1 MTGSP
6 GLGTEAASTEPAL
19 APTDPGTPWRPI
31 GDYGLLSDCHSAALV
46 SMAGSV
52 DWLCFPRFD
61 SPAVFGRLL
70 DGGAGHWSIQPEA
83 PFRSM
88 RRYVEDSLVL
98 ETTFVTA
105 QGTATLS
112 DALIFDNSERGHDI
126 GRTAPHVVARVLEVT
141 EGLVDMAVEFK
152 PRPEYGVVRPRI
164 EYSERV
170 LVSRGGADVLFLD
183 GPRPDEIDDGTAT
196 WMLHLQAGD
205 QVGFALHHRPRWS
218 PDAERWSDRKIRH
231 RVADT
236 VKAWQSWAELHQR
249 YDGPAQAQVRHSGRI
264 LQALTY
270 QPTGAVVAA
279 ATTSLPEVV
288 GGSRNWDYRYSWI
301 RDASFTLKALWI
313 AACPEEAGRFLSWI
327 IETVGTSLHQADKLQ
342 IMYGIGGEHDLSE
355 RELPHLS
362 GWRDSAPVRVGNGAW
377 NQTQTDIYGELLDA
391 VLVYRSKLDAP
402 SPTTCRFLTDV
413 AERSSVAW
421 KEPDAGI
428 WEMRGEPRHHLYSK
442 VMCWVALDRAIQLAD
457 WLQATD
463 RVPDWE
469 VSRAEIRE
477 AIEQRGWNDQVGSF
491 TQSFDSDELD
501 AAVLML
507 AITGFLP
514 PDDPHMS
521 ATIDAVATGL
531 AAPNGLIFRYT
542 NDDGLAGTE
551 GTFLMCSY
559 WLVECLAA
567 RGDTDAAGELF
578 ARANACAND
587 LGLLSEETDVTTGE
601 LIGNFPQAF
610 SHGRAGQRRRRPRPR
625 DHSTG
630 P

>member
-1 MTGSP
+1 MIDP
-6 GLGTEAASTEPAL
+6 FIDDPAG
-19 APTDPGTPWRPI
+19 ATWRPI
-31 GDYGLLSDCHSAALV
+31 GDYGLLSDCQSAALI
-46 SMAGSV
+46 SIAGSV

-70 DGGAGHWSIQPEA
+70 DIDAGHWSIRPEA
-83 PFRSM
+83 PFRSR

-112 DALIFDNSERGHDI
+112 DALIFDHSERGHDI
-126 GRTAPHVVARVLEVT
+126 GRTVPHAMARIVEVT
-141 EGLVDMAVEFK
+141 EGLIDMIVEFR
-152 PRPEYGVVRPRI
+152 PRPEYGIVRPRM

-170 LVSRGGADVLFLD
+170 LVSRGGADVLWLD
-183 GPRPDEIDDGTAT
+183 GPSPDEIEEGTAS
-196 WMLHLQAGD
+196 WMLPLEIGN
-205 QVGFALHHRPRWS
+205 QVAFALHHSRRWS
-218 PDAERWSDRKIRH
+218 PEPEHWSDRKIRH
-231 RVADT
+231 RLADT
-236 VKAWQSWAELHQR
+236 VRAWQSWAELHQR

-264 LQALTY
+264 LQGLTY

-279 ATTSLPEVV
+279 PTTSLPEEV

-342 IMYGIGGEHDLSE
+342 IMYGVGGEHDLSE

-362 GWRDSAPVRVGNGAW
+362 GWRDSRPVRVGNGAW
-377 NQTQTDIYGELLDA
+377 DQTQTDIYGELLDA

-413 AERSSVAW
+413 AERAVVAW
-421 KEPDAGI
+421 QDPDAGI
-428 WEMRGEPRHHLYSK
+428 WEMRGKSRHHLYSK
-442 VMCWVALDRAIQLAD
+442 LMCWVAVDRAIQLAD
-457 WLQATD
+457 WLQATH

-469 VSRAEIRE
+469 ASRSRIRH
-477 AIEQRGWNDQVGSF
+477 AIEQRGWNEQIGSF
-491 TQSFDSDELD
+491 TQSFNSDQLD

-514 PDDPHMS
+514 ADDPRMS

-531 AAPNGLIFRYT
+531 EAPNGLIYRYT
-542 NDDGLAGTE
+542 NDDALAGSE
-551 GTFLMCSY
+551 GTFLLCSY

-567 RGDTDAAGELF
+567 RGDVDEAAELF
-578 ARANACAND
+578 DRANACAND
-587 LGLLSEETDVTTGE
+587 LGLLSEETDTRTGE
-601 LIGNFPQAF
+601 LTGNFPQAF
-610 SHGRAGQRRRRPRPR
+610 SHVGLVNAAAALSRSRGFPQDDAGLP
-625 DHSTG
+625 S
-630 P
+630 